1 MHIRGLC
8 ITDLVS
14 LVQVEKGAEKA
25 GKGKRNRENQEEWK
39 WNDKEKKKNMEDGRQ
54 LCRMDHALMLHGSL
68 SADLQSAKGPRTE

>member
-8 ITDLVS
+8 ITDLFS
-14 LVQVEKGAEKA
+14 LVQAEKGEEKA
-25 GKGKRNRENQEEWK
+25 GKGKRNRENQEE

-54 LCRMDHALMLHGSL
+54 LCRMDHALMLHRSL